1 MSWRRWLLIAVAV
14 LLVLVVGT
22 LALLPQLLDTPT
34 MQGYIAQTASHAV
47 GRPVKFSSV
56 SVSLLPLP
64 HVNLKGLEIA
74 DDPRFGTT
82 PLLRVGE
89 VRVGVRV
96 KPLLSLRIEVGS
108 LTLQDAQVE
117 LVERGGRWNFAALS
131 AAPAP
136 AKPATR
142 TVPGIPGSAA
152 MGSVFVSRVGLKNA
166 VVNVRRPDVK
176 NGDLRLEGLDATL
189 SGVGGSELGL
199 RGDARLE
206 PGDLRLRNVEASV
219 GMRGA
224 GETPIKASFEIEGAD
239 IAPLVRSFLPTP
251 ALSGPIKGKIQLSG
265 TPSRL
270 AGTGAVDLTRLTMTE
285 ERRGCPPPV
294 RRQLVVDQVHV
305 PVQLKPASF
314 ESFPLSAK
322 LAKGSIGF
330 NLIAGL
336 DTSAMITLADIKIAG
351 VQLQPVLQ
359 DYLCQGFAVTGPLD
373 LTGEMSMRSAD
384 VLRTMNGSGQFKVG
398 GGRVVGEGALKI
410 VRDVLAAGNVFD
422 MALRGKLAGSSKTT
436 LDFDSITGS
445 YKIVNGVA
453 RTDDVV
459 YQGKDLKVT
468 VAGTYALADGRTD
481 MKLIAT
487 QGSNQLRAQ
496 VTGSGGSLRVVPTGV
511 NVKEPAEVKKLL
523 DRLLR

>member
-1 MSWRRWLLIAVAV
+1 V
-14 LLVLVVGT
+14 L
-22 LALLPQLLDTPT
+22 
-34 MQGYIAQTASHAV
+34 
-47 GRPVKFSSV
+47 
-56 SVSLLPLP
+56 
-64 HVNLKGLEIA
+64 
-74 DDPRFGTT
+74 
-82 PLLRVGE
+82 
-89 VRVGVRV
+89 
-96 KPLLSLRIEVGS
+96 
-108 LTLQDAQVE
+108 
-117 LVERGGRWNFAALS
+117 
-131 AAPAP
+131 
-136 AKPATR
+136 
-142 TVPGIPGSAA
+142 
-152 MGSVFVSRVGLKNA
+152 VSRVGLKNA

-189 SGVGGSELGL
+189 SGVGGSELGF
-199 RGDARLE
+199 RGDGRLE

-224 GETPIKASFEIEGAD
+224 GETPIKASFEIDGAD

-251 ALSGPIKGKIQLSG
+251 ALSGPIKGKVQLSG

-270 AGTGAVDLTRLTMTE
+270 AGTGAVDLTHLTMTE

-294 RRQLVVDQVHV
+294 RRQLVLDQVHV
-305 PVQLKPASF
+305 PILLKPASF
-314 ESFPLSAK
+314 ESVPMSAK

-330 NLIAGL
+330 NLVAGL
-336 DTSAMITLADIKIAG
+336 DASPMITLSDIKIAG
-351 VQLQPVLQ
+351 VQLQPVLE

-398 GGRVVGEGALKI
+398 AGKVIGEGALKI

-422 MALRGKLAGSSKTT
+422 MALRGKLAGPGKTA

-459 YQGKDLKVT
+459 YRGKDLKVA

-481 MKLIAT
+481 MKVIAT